1 MTNAS
6 CDGKAE
12 KDIHDT
18 LARVHHHR
26 FGASIWLYTVLKD
39 ATSMVMMAVFLVAL
53 IWYGFNVKSLLK
65 KTDD

>member
-1 MTNAS
+1 MERLKRIFMILS
-6 CDGKAE
+6 LVFIIMG
-12 KDIHDT
+12 
-18 LARVHHHR
+18 

-39 ATSMVMMAVFLVAL
+39 ATSMVMMAVFFVAL

>member
-1 MTNAS
+1 MPHAMERLKKIFMILS
-6 CDGKAE
+6 LVFIIIG
-12 KDIHDT
+12 
-18 LARVHHHR
+18 

>member
-1 MTNAS
+1 MPHVMERLKKIFMILS
-6 CDGKAE
+6 LVFIIIG
-12 KDIHDT
+12 
-18 LARVHHHR
+18 